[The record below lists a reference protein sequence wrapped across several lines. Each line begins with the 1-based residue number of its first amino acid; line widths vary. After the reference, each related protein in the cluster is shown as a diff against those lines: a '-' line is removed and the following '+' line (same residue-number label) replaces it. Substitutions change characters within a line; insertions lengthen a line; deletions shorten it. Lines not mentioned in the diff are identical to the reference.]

1 MLGGPHADMGCIPP
15 SYGRHPSHN
24 SPQMQMGGFM
34 SSSGVDYRCQ
44 EAAAS
49 EASHI
54 RRTMSAPVAT
64 PLSCLDVF
72 GDAINS
78 PQTSSVWDGEL
89 QSIVNH
95 MGFAQGRPTSLFPH
109 ALHCTFPFHSLV
121 WMNAPIGLTFLPSL
135 VVEVTLLV
143 FLFHVRWMG
152 SWMVAFSDLA
162 NFQDVKYMISARWSA
177 NPTNRFQSH
186 FRHNFRSSY
195 DRIQY
200 QIEH

>member
-1 MLGGPHADMGCIPP
+1 MQSQLSPPAMMLGGPHADMGIPP
-15 SYGRHPSHN
+15 SYGHHQSHN
-24 SPQMQMGGFM
+24 SQQAQMQMGGLI
-34 SSSGVDYRCQ
+34 SSSGLDYRCH

-109 ALHCTFPFHSLV
+109 ALHCTLHSL
-121 WMNAPIGLTFLPSL
+121 
-135 VVEVTLLV
+135 
-143 FLFHVRWMG
+143 LFHPFIIHYFLLSQQTSLLQFCFTYHSDMRWMG
-152 SWMVAFSDLA
+152 S
-162 NFQDVKYMISARWSA
+162 
-177 NPTNRFQSH
+177 
-186 FRHNFRSSY
+186 
-195 DRIQY
+195 
-200 QIEH
+200 

>member
-1 MLGGPHADMGCIPP
+1 MQSQLSPPAMMLGGPHADMSIPP
-15 SYGRHPSHN
+15 SYGHHQSHN
-24 SPQMQMGGFM
+24 SQQAQMQMGGGLI
-34 SSSGVDYRCQ
+34 SSSGLDYRCH

-109 ALHCTFPFHSLV
+109 ALHCTFHSLAFFCTHYPLHHSH
-121 WMNAPIGLTFLPSL
+121 M
-135 VVEVTLLV
+135 
-143 FLFHVRWMG
+143 RWMG
-152 SWMVAFSDLA
+152 SWMVTFSVLGA
-162 NFQDVKYMISARWSA
+162 TTLIYIPVKLKVEGS
-177 NPTNRFQSH
+177 
-186 FRHNFRSSY
+186 
-195 DRIQY
+195 
-200 QIEH
+200 